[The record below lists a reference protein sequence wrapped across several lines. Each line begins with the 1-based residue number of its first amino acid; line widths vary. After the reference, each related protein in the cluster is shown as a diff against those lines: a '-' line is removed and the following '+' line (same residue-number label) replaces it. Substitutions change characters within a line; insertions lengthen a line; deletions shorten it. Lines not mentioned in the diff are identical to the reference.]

1 MAEPLPVDTR
11 AQDLTVKRA
20 QVDFHKF
27 ASLGQPDRVL
37 AAYADE
43 NARRAA
49 ILAGN
54 LDFVPALT
62 PFLEIGANAGHTS
75 YMLANRFDA
84 EGYAL
89 DISLDALRYGQ
100 HLRTAW
106 GLGRS
111 PILVAGDATRLP
123 FRSGSLAFVMG
134 FQMLS
139 QFMDVDAVLREVHRV
154 LAPGGVYFFA
164 EEPIRRAL
172 SLRLYRAPYPEQMN
186 RAERLL
192 HRWGLLDYVAADVIG
207 AWQEESFGI
216 RQNHRYGLRD
226 WLAIIG
232 RYFAGSRVL
241 TFPRASGWANQAV
254 VGVLRWIPGY
264 TDARAAR
271 LLGGTLAALC
281 RKAGSLPATL
291 PLHECLACPDC
302 LAPLPWQEDQL
313 RCPACGFSSIR
324 QDGVFPLLPS
334 GLREEL
340 YPGLRPDN
348 LDFSKPGH
356 EAALLEGFYELEGEF
371 GNRYR
376 WIGPLARLRLERT
389 RPEPAVLRL
398 QGYSPSLARIE
409 LKANGGRLGTWR
421 LERTGLFVIEAPLP
435 EASEYVIEIAA
446 SPAFRPESD
455 ARTLTVNLSLA
466 RLQYRPEPAA

>member
-11 AQDLTVKRA
+11 AQDLSVKQA

-27 ASLGQPDRVL
+27 ASLGQPERAL

-43 NARRAA
+43 NLRRAA
-49 ILAGN
+49 ILEGN
-54 LDFVPALT
+54 LDFVGSLT
-62 PFLEIGANAGHTS
+62 PFLEIGANAGHSS

-89 DISLDALRYGQ
+89 DISFDALRYGQ
-100 HLRTAW
+100 YLRTAW
-106 GLGRS
+106 NLGRS

-123 FRSGSLAFVMG
+123 FRDGSIAFVMG

-139 QFMDVDAVLREVHRV
+139 QFMDIDAVLREVRRV

-164 EEPIRRAL
+164 EEPIRRLL
-172 SLRLYRAPYPEQMN
+172 SLRLYRAPYPDRMN
-186 RAERLL
+186 ALERTLW
-192 HRWGLLDYVAADVIG
+192 RWGLLDYFAADVIG

-232 RYFAGSRVL
+232 RHFGESRVL
-241 TFPRASGWANQAV
+241 TFPRAAGWANRAV
-254 VGVLRWIPGY
+254 VRALRLLPGY
-264 TDARAAR
+264 TEARAAR
-271 LLGGTLAALC
+271 FLGGTLAALC
-281 RKAGSLPATL
+281 RKPGTLPPSL

-302 LAPLPWQEDQL
+302 LAPLPWNASEL
-313 RCPACGFSSIR
+313 RCTACGFAAPCEE
-324 QDGVFPLLPS
+324 GVFNLLPS
-334 GLREEL
+334 KLRDEL
-340 YPGLRPDN
+340 YPGVRPDS

-356 EAALLEGFYELEGEF
+356 EQGLLEGFYGLEGEF

-376 WIGPLARLRLERT
+376 WIGPQARFRLART
-389 RPEPAVLRL
+389 RPGQAVLRL
-398 QGYSPSLARIE
+398 QGYSPNLARVE
-409 LKANGGRLGTWR
+409 LKANGVSLGGWK

-435 EASEYVIEIAA
+435 EASEYVIDIAA
-446 SPAFRPESD
+446 SPVFQPEGDERRLSI
-455 ARTLTVNLSLA
+455 NLSLA
-466 RLQYRPEPAA
+466 RLQYR